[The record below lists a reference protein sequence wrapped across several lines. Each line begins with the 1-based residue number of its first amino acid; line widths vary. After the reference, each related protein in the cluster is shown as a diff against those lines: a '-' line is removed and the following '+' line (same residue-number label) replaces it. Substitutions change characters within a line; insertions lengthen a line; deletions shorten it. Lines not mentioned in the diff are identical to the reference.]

1 MFKQVGRGT
10 KLQASVAEKMHLV
23 LGNTVINCTGSRM
36 PASTS
41 HEVPQVCLPLA
52 FVSTYWYHIEK
63 LCPKTKPLETS
74 AIKNT

>member
-23 LGNTVINCTGSRM
+23 LGNTVINWTGSRM

-41 HEVPQVCLPLA
+41 HEVPQVCLPFA
-52 FVSTYWYHIEK
+52 FVFTYWYHIEK
-63 LCPKTKPLETS
+63 LRPREKPLEAS